1 MSAPRA
7 KAHRR
12 VRKLGPAQPYLV
24 GALRDEFDAW
34 LEAAIARHTVDL
46 EFREVRKGAQAL
58 SWLYVERRDEVDLAA
73 RTIDGRGKR
82 AALATYYAPLHFL
95 TAHHAL
101 ASLDAQL
108 AGGEKRL
115 GSLRR
120 LFDLGAGTGASGAA
134 VARRLGVA
142 DVTAIDR
149 SGFALTEA
157 RRTYGAFGLL
167 VRTSRGRIPDVLPRA
182 EEGDLWV
189 LGWSANELAAS
200 EREALLERLV
210 RAIGFG
216 ARVALFEPL
225 AGAAVPWWRTWRET
239 LEPLGVSDFEC
250 KVPVTLPEWIARLD
264 KASGLDHRVLGTRLM
279 LGPLEA
285 DAVE

>member
-1 MSAPRA
+1 MTIPRS
-7 KAHRR
+7 KPHRR
-12 VRKLGPAQPYLV
+12 VRKLGPTQPYLL

-34 LEAAIARHTVDL
+34 LEASVARHTSDL

-58 SWLYVERRDEVDLAA
+58 SWLYVERRAEVDLAA

-101 ASLDAQL
+101 VTLG
-108 AGGEKRL
+108 AGRL
-115 GSLRR
+115 GPLRR

-134 VARRLGVA
+134 IARALDLA

-157 RRTYGAFGLL
+157 RRTYAAFGLL
-167 VRTSRGRIPDVLPRA
+167 ARTVRGRIPDVLPRVEA
-182 EEGDLWV
+182 GDLWV
-189 LGWSANELAAS
+189 LGWSANELAEA
-200 EREALLERLV
+200 ERDALLERLL

-216 ARVALFEPL
+216 ARVVLLEPL
-225 AGAAVPWWRTWRET
+225 AGAAVPWWRHWREA
-239 LEPLGVSDFEC
+239 LAPLGVEDFEC
-250 KVPVTLPEWIARLD
+250 KVPVALPEWIARLD
-264 KASGLDHRVLGTRLM
+264 KASGLDHRVLGARL
-279 LGPLEA
+279 LAGPLEPA
-285 DAVE
+285 PEEE